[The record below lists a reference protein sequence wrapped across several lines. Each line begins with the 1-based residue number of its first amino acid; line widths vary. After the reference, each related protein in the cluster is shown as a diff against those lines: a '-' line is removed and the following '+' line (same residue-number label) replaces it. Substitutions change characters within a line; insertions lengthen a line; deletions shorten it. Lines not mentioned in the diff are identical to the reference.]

1 MICHK
6 VLPLVDDVPY
16 IIATGRWYAI
26 HYYHWSMMCHT
37 LLPLVDDM
45 SYISTTGRWCVIHY
59 YHWSMICHTMYIS
72 TAGRWCAIHYYHW
85 LMICHTLVPL
95 VDDVSYIITT
105 GRWCLLKQTFW
116 LDVRRNILLYYL
128 QVGGYSAENF
138 FEARSNFNE
147 IMLLELFNQGIGLQ
161 VCFNTSNFCHGAT
174 FFCICQLPW
183 ILEHDW
189 IFTY

>member
-1 MICHK
+1 
-6 VLPLVDDVPY
+6 LVQTARKWGYDWALEIRSFLFFISQYSLQSQNTFFYVY
-16 IIATGRWYAI
+16 IIF
-26 HYYHWSMMCHT
+26 
-37 LLPLVDDM
+37 VF
-45 SYISTTGRWCVIHY
+45 
-59 YHWSMICHTMYIS
+59 
-72 TAGRWCAIHYYHW
+72 
-85 LMICHTLVPL
+85 
-95 VDDVSYIITT
+95 YIIVFTLQKVNSIHILGGVLWQLFKSFVFVYIFKAFFFKVGT
-105 GRWCLLKQTFW
+105 WIWALQTFW

-161 VCFNTSNFCHGAT
+161 VCINTSNFFHGAT

-189 IFTY
+189 IFIY